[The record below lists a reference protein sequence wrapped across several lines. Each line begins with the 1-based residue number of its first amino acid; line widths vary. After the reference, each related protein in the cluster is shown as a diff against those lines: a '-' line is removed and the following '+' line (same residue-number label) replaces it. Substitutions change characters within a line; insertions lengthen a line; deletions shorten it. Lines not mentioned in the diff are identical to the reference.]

1 MRITDASLIFCINF
15 RIYAKIKYNRNG
27 LECFQPGKG
36 SYMANNMDIN
46 SNLTIRDIMDVTPSQ
61 RIAMLI
67 DGDNAQ
73 PSMIEKMLA
82 ETTKYGLITI
92 RRIYGDWTASNMGGW
107 KEVLQTHAIQ
117 PIQQFR
123 YTVGKNAT
131 DSAMIIDAMDLFYSG
146 SVDGFCLV
154 SSDSDYTR
162 LATRIRENG
171 IFVMGIGK
179 KQTPRA
185 FVNAC
190 DLFVY
195 TENLGPA
202 EPAKAEPSKTN
213 TRKRRSKKN
222 SSEEKDN
229 SAQNTPIPLLKKA
242 FDLAAQDNGWAFLG
256 SLGHHLRQ
264 LDPGFDSRTFGF
276 RQLSLLIQAYPD
288 EFETKEVKGSD
299 GTSAIYAR
307 VKN

>member
-1 MRITDASLIFCINF
+1 M
-15 RIYAKIKYNRNG
+15 AK
-27 LECFQPGKG
+27 
-36 SYMANNMDIN
+36 NMDIDNN
-46 SNLTIRDIMDVTPSQ
+46 SFTIRDIMDVTPSQ

-107 KEVLQTHAIQ
+107 KDVLQTHAIQ

-146 SVDGFCLV
+146 AVDGFCLV

-162 LATRIRENG
+162 LATRIREQG

-195 TENLGPA
+195 VENLGPA
-202 EPAKAEPSKTN
+202 ESSKPEQPAKSQTKK
-213 TRKRRSKKN
+213 KRTKK
-222 SSEEKDN
+222 SGAAEEKDN

-242 FDLAAQDNGWAFLG
+242 FDLAAQENGWAFLG

-276 RQLSLLIQAYPD
+276 KQLSLLIQAYPD

-299 GTSAIYAR
+299 GTSVIYAR